1 MLSRLKTGGDHCA
14 RCWAGLGLGL
24 AARPRPLQG
33 VVLIASRCYSAPRSV
48 HGTAPPAA
56 AASEL
61 RSTLHDAVR
70 MRSPAGRSATPSSFS
85 SSSTPA
91 TLSIRSTSLLARRLY
106 SSKTRP
112 DAPRPVYAHEDLLL
126 PSSTRS
132 PTTSRRPK
140 GSSSSSDPASNRSAA
155 KQQSYFS
162 PSYLLAE
169 EPPLPPPST
178 SPLVPLS
185 TPIPTP
191 LPPTVLSDGLPNP
204 TIRWRARPQT
214 SIQDDVQLYK
224 ALGKFKLSS
233 LVVLTT
239 MAGYAMCPVDP
250 GTTHAAMDAFAQ
262 SLTSSGV
269 ALSTD
274 VTALAPGGGAGGAVG
289 SSPANNLTLSVLL
302 PTTVGTT
309 LCAFSAASFNQL
321 IEAPYDA
328 QMARTRNRPLPK
340 RTVTPLHAAT
350 YGALTGS
357 VGLATLYAMN
367 PLSAF
372 LGLFTIV
379 LYCPLYTISKRHSV
393 YNTWLGSV
401 VGAIPPLIGWAACT
415 ASVDPF
421 SQPGAWALFALMF
434 AWQFPHFMSL
444 AHTLRS
450 SYASSGYR
458 MLAVLD
464 PPKNALVSLRYSL
477 ALLPLCSIGF
487 PYLGLTTTAFAYLSL
502 IPNGILA
509 VAAWRF
515 WRRREDRRAKEL
527 FWASLVHLPVVLS
540 LVLVT
545 KKSLWT
551 SDDDGDEDAQE
562 RGAVAVEQV
571 EQPQQASAVAPLET
585 GAIANSS
592 SRIVYNPVPPLHRPQ
607 AVAKQ
612 VTM

>member
-1 MLSRLKTGGDHCA
+1 MLSRLRLRTRAGDHCA
-14 RCWAGLGLGL
+14 RCWASLG
-24 AARPRPLQG
+24 RPTPS
-33 VVLIASRCYSAPRSV
+33 ASPTASASASATLRACYSTSSA
-48 HGTAPPAA
+48 
-56 AASEL
+56 
-61 RSTLHDAVR
+61 LHR
-70 MRSPAGRSATPSSFS
+70 QQR
-85 SSSTPA
+85 
-91 TLSIRSTSLLARRLY
+91 AR
-106 SSKTRP
+106 
-112 DAPRPVYAHEDLLL
+112 YAHEDLLL
-126 PSSTRS
+126 PSST
-132 PTTSRRPK
+132 K
-140 GSSSSSDPASNRSAA
+140 SSAAPASPASP
-155 KQQSYFS
+155 YFS

-191 LPPTVLSDGLPNP
+191 LPPAVRSDGLPNP
-204 TIRWRARPQT
+204 DIRWRARPQT
-214 SIQDDVQLYK
+214 AIRDDVDLYK
-224 ALGKFKLSS
+224 QLGKFKLSS

-239 MAGYAMCPVDP
+239 MAGYAICPVDP

-262 SLTSSGV
+262 SLGNSADLV
-269 ALSTD
+269 ATTPPLNPS
-274 VTALAPGGGAGGAVG
+274 AVG

-350 YGALTGS
+350 YGALTGT

-367 PLSAF
+367 PLCAA
-372 LGLFTIV
+372 LGLVTIV

-415 ASVDPF
+415 ASIDPLT
-421 SQPGAWALFALMF
+421 QPGAWGLFGVMF

-477 ALLPLCSIGF
+477 ALIPLCSIAF
-487 PYLGLTTTAFAYLSL
+487 PYYLGLTTTAFAYLSL
-502 IPNGILA
+502 VPNGILA
-509 VAAWRF
+509 VAAYRF
-515 WRRREDRRAKEL
+515 WRSREDKRAKEL

-551 SDDDGDEDAQE
+551 SSSEPESQSEPEETSDAAEQVIGQQE
-562 RGAVAVEQV
+562 RRNVISPA
-571 EQPQQASAVAPLET
+571 
-585 GAIANSS
+585 SS
-592 SRIVYNPVPPLHRPQ
+592 SS
-607 AVAKQ
+607 ASTA
-612 VTM
+612 TA

>member
-1 MLSRLKTGGDHCA
+1 MLSRLAARQQCA
-14 RCWAGLGLGL
+14 LCVAAAPSTALRTLPIIATSFARTRQQDTLATAWKGKGRAYGTVALANGTAGRAGAGLAGPTRWTRGSLAGGL
-24 AARPRPLQG
+24 AGGRTGLWDARRW
-33 VVLIASRCYSAPRSV
+33 ASSQAKQ
-48 HGTAPPAA
+48 TD
-56 AASEL
+56 AASGA
-61 RSTLHDAVR
+61 S
-70 MRSPAGRSATPSSFS
+70 
-85 SSSTPA
+85 
-91 TLSIRSTSLLARRLY
+91 
-106 SSKTRP
+106 
-112 DAPRPVYAHEDLLL
+112 PVYAHEDLLL
-126 PSSTRS
+126 PSSTGRRIH
-132 PTTSRRPK
+132 SR
-140 GSSSSSDPASNRSAA
+140 PASPARHRDPKAF
-155 KQQSYFS
+155 FS
-162 PSYLLAE
+162 PSYLVAE

-185 TPIPTP
+185 TPIPAA
-191 LPPTVLSDGLPNP
+191 LPPTVLSNGLPNP
-204 TIRWRARPQT
+204 DIRWRAPPQT
-214 SIQDDVQLYK
+214 TIRDDIQLYK

-250 GTTHAAMDAFAQ
+250 STTAAAMDAFAQ
-262 SLTSSGV
+262 SLGSSIPSDTSLLP
-269 ALSTD
+269 AATNTL
-274 VTALAPGGGAGGAVG
+274 GA
-289 SSPANNLTLSVLL
+289 SPANNLTLSVLL

-309 LCAFSAASFNQL
+309 LCAFSAAAFNQL

-393 YNTWLGSV
+393 YNTWIGSV

-415 ASVDPF
+415 ASVDPI
-421 SQPGAWALFALMF
+421 SQPGAWALFGLMF

-477 ALLPLCSIGF
+477 ALIPLCAAF
-487 PYLGLTTTAFAYLSL
+487 PYLGLTNAAFAYLSL
-502 IPNGILA
+502 LPNGLLA

-515 WRRREDRRAKEL
+515 WKKREERRAKEL
-527 FWASLVHLPVVLS
+527 FWASLVQLPVILA
-540 LVLVT
+540 LAMAC
-545 KKSLWT
+545 KKGLW
-551 SDDDGDEDAQE
+551 GEDENDE
-562 RGAVAVEQV
+562 EV
-571 EQPQQASAVAPLET
+571 
-585 GAIANSS
+585 
-592 SRIVYNPVPPLHRPQ
+592 
-607 AVAKQ
+607 
-612 VTM
+612 

>member
-1 MLSRLKTGGDHCA
+1 MLSRLAARQKCA
-14 RCWAGLGLGL
+14 LCSAAAPSPAVGTLPIIATSFARTRQQDALATVWQGKGSVYGTVALANSAAERAAGLAGGGTGLWN
-24 AARPRPLQG
+24 
-33 VVLIASRCYSAPRSV
+33 
-48 HGTAPPAA
+48 T
-56 AASEL
+56 
-61 RSTLHDAVR
+61 
-70 MRSPAGRSATPSSFS
+70 
-85 SSSTPA
+85 
-91 TLSIRSTSLLARRLY
+91 RRWT
-106 SSKTRP
+106 SSKAKQP
-112 DAPRPVYAHEDLLL
+112 DQPRGGAPVYAHEDLLL
-126 PSSTRS
+126 PSSTGRRL
-132 PTTSRRPK
+132 PSR
-140 GSSSSSDPASNRSAA
+140 PASPAPHRDPKAF
-155 KQQSYFS
+155 FS
-162 PSYLLAE
+162 PSYLVAA

-185 TPIPTP
+185 TPIPAA
-191 LPPTVLSDGLPNP
+191 LPPTVLSNGLPNP
-204 TIRWRARPQT
+204 DIRWRASPQT
-214 SIQDDVQLYK
+214 TIHDDIQLYK

-250 GTTHAAMDAFAQ
+250 TTTAAAMDAFAQ
-262 SLTSSGV
+262 TLGSSLPSDTTLLP
-269 ALSTD
+269 AATNTL
-274 VTALAPGGGAGGAVG
+274 GA
-289 SSPANNLTLSVLL
+289 SPANNLTLSVLL

-309 LCAFSAASFNQL
+309 LCAFSAAAFNQL

-357 VGLATLYAMN
+357 VGLATLYAIN

-393 YNTWLGSV
+393 YNTWIGSV

-415 ASVDPF
+415 ASVEPT
-421 SQPGAWALFALMF
+421 SQPGAWALFGLMF

-477 ALLPLCSIGF
+477 ALIPLCAAF
-487 PYLGLTTTAFAYLSL
+487 PYLGLTNAAFAYLSL
-502 IPNGILA
+502 LPNGLLA

-515 WRRREDRRAKEL
+515 WKKREERRAKEL
-527 FWASLVHLPVVLS
+527 FWASLVQLPVILALAMACKKGLWGGDASDEEVLAGAAGTE
-540 LVLVT
+540 VV
-545 KKSLWT
+545 
-551 SDDDGDEDAQE
+551 E
-562 RGAVAVEQV
+562 RE
-571 EQPQQASAVAPLET
+571 E
-585 GAIANSS
+585 
-592 SRIVYNPVPPLHRPQ
+592 R
-607 AVAKQ
+607 
-612 VTM
+612 

>member
-1 MLSRLKTGGDHCA
+1 MLPR
-14 RCWAGLGLGL
+14 L
-24 AARPRPLQG
+24 AARQQCALC
-33 VVLIASRCYSAPRSV
+33 V
-48 HGTAPPAA
+48 AA
-56 AASEL
+56 AP
-61 RSTLHDAVR
+61 
-70 MRSPAGRSATPSSFS
+70 SPALRTLPIIATSFARTRQQDSLATVWKGKGRAYGTIATANGAAGRAGAGLAGP
-85 SSSTPA
+85 TRR
-91 TLSIRSTSLLARRLY
+91 TRGSLAVGLAGGRTGLWEARRWA
-106 SSKTRP
+106 SSQVKQTSV
-112 DAPRPVYAHEDLLL
+112 ASGGSPVYAHEDLLL
-126 PSSTRS
+126 PSSTGRRI
-132 PTTSRRPK
+132 PSR
-140 GSSSSSDPASNRSAA
+140 PASPARQRDSKAF
-155 KQQSYFS
+155 FS
-162 PSYLLAE
+162 PSYLVAE

-185 TPIPTP
+185 TPIPAA
-191 LPPTVLSDGLPNP
+191 LPPTVLSNGLPNP
-204 TIRWRARPQT
+204 DIRWRAPPQT
-214 SIQDDVQLYK
+214 TIRDDVQLYK

-250 GTTHAAMDAFAQ
+250 STTAAAMDAFAQ
-262 SLTSSGV
+262 SLGSSLPSDTSLLPS
-269 ALSTD
+269 ATNTL
-274 VTALAPGGGAGGAVG
+274 GA
-289 SSPANNLTLSVLL
+289 SPANNLTLSVLL

-309 LCAFSAASFNQL
+309 LCAFSAAAFNQL
-321 IEAPYDA
+321 IEASYDA

-393 YNTWLGSV
+393 YNTWIGSV

-415 ASVDPF
+415 ASVDPI
-421 SQPGAWALFALMF
+421 SQPGAWALFGLMF

-477 ALLPLCSIGF
+477 ALVPLCAVF
-487 PYLGLTTTAFAYLSL
+487 PYLGLTNAAFAYLSL
-502 IPNGILA
+502 LPNGLLA

-515 WRRREDRRAKEL
+515 WKKREERRAKEL
-527 FWASLVHLPVVLS
+527 FWASLVQLPVILALAMACKKGLWGEDENDEEVLAEAAG
-540 LVLVT
+540 T
-545 KKSLWT
+545 EMEKR
-551 SDDDGDEDAQE
+551 EE
-562 RGAVAVEQV
+562 R
-571 EQPQQASAVAPLET
+571 
-585 GAIANSS
+585 
-592 SRIVYNPVPPLHRPQ
+592 
-607 AVAKQ
+607 
-612 VTM
+612 